1 MRLASAPG
9 SVKIAAIMRIPHRA
23 LVSFLVLACAA
34 GAASAQNSDKGG
46 VVYRWVDEHGVV
58 HYGDSVPPKYAR
70 DRRELLNGQGVVIG
84 HVDAEKT
91 PAQLAAQAR
100 ARAQRLAQK
109 QRDYFLLSTY
119 ASVKDI
125 ESLRDQRLSQLDSQQ
140 TAAQQYVQSLQ
151 SRLASLEGRAQQYEP
166 YNSRPDARPMPDELA
181 QELVQTSSEV
191 SLQDQSIQQRTEQ
204 EAQVRAQFQSDI
216 ERFEQLKAAPP

>member
-1 MRLASAPG
+1 MRLP
-9 SVKIAAIMRIPHRA
+9 PRA
-23 LVSFLVLACAA
+23 LALLLALACAA
-34 GAASAQNSDKGG
+34 GSAWAQNAGDKGG

-70 DRRELLNGQGVVIG
+70 DQREMLNSQGVVVG

-91 PAQLAAQAR
+91 SAQLAAEASAR
-100 ARAQRLAQK
+100 ARQLAQK

-125 ESLRDQRLSQLDSQQ
+125 ESLRDERLSQLQAQQ

-151 SRLASLEGRAQQYEP
+151 SRLGSLESRAQEFKP
-166 YNSRPDARPMPDELA
+166 YSSRLNAPRMPDELA
-181 QELVQTSSEV
+181 QELVQTESEV
-191 SLQDQSIQQRTEQ
+191 RLQNQAIQARTEQ
-204 EAQVRAQFQSDI
+204 EEQVKAQFQSDI

>member
-1 MRLASAPG
+1 MRLP
-9 SVKIAAIMRIPHRA
+9 PRA
-23 LVSFLVLACAA
+23 LPLLLALACAA
-34 GAASAQNSDKGG
+34 GPAAAQNSDKGG
-46 VVYRWVDEHGVV
+46 VVYRWVDSQGVV
-58 HYGDSVPPKYAR
+58 HFGDSVPPKYAR
-70 DRRELLNGQGVVIG
+70 DRREMLNSQGVVIG
-84 HVDAEKT
+84 HVDGEKT
-91 PAQLAAQAR
+91 PAQLAAEAR

-125 ESLRDQRLSQLDSQQ
+125 ESLRDERLSQLQAQQ

-151 SRLASLEGRAQQYEP
+151 SRLTSLESRAQQFRP
-166 YNSRPDARPMPDELA
+166 YSSRASAPPMPDELA

-191 SLQDQSIQQRTEQ
+191 RLQNQAIQARTAQ
-204 EAQVRAQFQSDI
+204 EAQVRAQFSADI

>member
-1 MRLASAPG
+1 MRLP
-9 SVKIAAIMRIPHRA
+9 PRA
-23 LVSFLVLACAA
+23 FALLLALACAA
-34 GAASAQNSDKGG
+34 GAASAQNSGNKGG

-58 HYGDSVPPKYAR
+58 HYGDTVPPKYAR
-70 DRRELLNGQGVVIG
+70 DQREMLNNEGVVVG

-91 PAQLAAQAR
+91 PAQLAAE
-100 ARAQRLAQK
+100 ARAQAQRMAQK

-125 ESLRDQRLSQLDSQQ
+125 ESLRDERLSQLQAQQ
-140 TAAQQYVQSLQ
+140 TAAQQYVESLQ
-151 SRLASLEGRAQQYEP
+151 ARLGSLESRAQQFKP
-166 YNSRPDARPMPDELA
+166 YSSRPNAPRMPDELA
-181 QELVQTSSEV
+181 QELVQTASEV
-191 SLQDQSIQQRTEQ
+191 RLQDQAIQARTQQ

>member
-1 MRLASAPG
+1 MPL
-9 SVKIAAIMRIPHRA
+9 PHRA
-23 LVSFLVLACAA
+23 AFALLLALASVA
-34 GAASAQNSDKGG
+34 GPAWAQSNGG
-46 VVYRWVDEHGVV
+46 PVVYRWVDKHGVV
-58 HYGDSVPPKYAR
+58 HFGDSVPPKYAR
-70 DRRELLNGQGVVIG
+70 ERRELLNGEGVVIG

-91 PAQLAAQAR
+91 PAQLAALAR
-100 ARAQRLAQK
+100 ARARRLAQK

-125 ESLRDQRLSQLDSQQ
+125 ESLRDQRLSQLQSQQ
-140 TAAQQYVQSLQ
+140 AAAQQYVQSLQ
-151 SRLASLEGRAQQYEP
+151 SRLVSLESRAQQYKP
-166 YNSRPDARPMPDELA
+166 YSSRPDARPMPDELA

-191 SLQDQSIQQRTEQ
+191 SLQDESIQQRKEQ